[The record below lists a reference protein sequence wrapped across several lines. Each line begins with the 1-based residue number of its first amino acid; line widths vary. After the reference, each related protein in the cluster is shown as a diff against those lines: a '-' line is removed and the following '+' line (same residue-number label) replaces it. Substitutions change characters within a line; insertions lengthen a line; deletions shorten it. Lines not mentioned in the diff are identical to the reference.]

1 MREFRAGLSRNE
13 VDTFYPWDVTFWS
26 RLASNNGG
34 DWYHMG
40 YRNMSF
46 ATERSAR
53 RAIKHNLKKLR
64 KQEAAWPH
72 DKKETI
78 K

>member
-1 MREFRAGLSRNE
+1 MEFKADLSFDSDR
-13 VDTFYPWDVTFWS
+13 DIYYPWVVTYWRRNSGAAFWFQVPN
-26 RLASNNGG
+26 RG
-34 DWYHMG
+34 DTYSG
-40 YRNMSF
+40 EG
-46 ATERSAR
+46 AAR